1 MSLPVSAQEGPGP
14 MLAPERRCFSGWL
27 CTAGLVGRQVTT
39 GKAKE
44 KLPLTSAYPRV
55 LVLGNLQLPEIQKFK
70 WIIHVGRVHR
80 GNMEFRITS
89 ILSNVLSTVKETI
102 LKCTC
107 SPSNST
113 FRRCFPFLNYI
124 ALSVLNS

>member
-27 CTAGLVGRQVTT
+27 CAAGLVGRQVTT

-55 LVLGNLQLPEIQKFK
+55 LVLGNLQLPSK
-70 WIIHVGRVHR
+70 
-80 GNMEFRITS
+80 
-89 ILSNVLSTVKETI
+89 NVSLRLLNKQ
-102 LKCTC
+102 
-107 SPSNST
+107 
-113 FRRCFPFLNYI
+113 RPFYLG
-124 ALSVLNS
+124 